1 MSETILEHEGLT
13 ITRPCKHGCNLDWS
27 TPTGTRVH
35 LRLYAFAP
43 GQVEGE
49 WVEVPAE
56 LTLEAAELYQQMSL
70 DQFRAAK
77 LAGIVEPTPTAGRD
91 LLAATYP
98 QPSALPL
105 LAVETG
111 AQLATHY
118 GGGVRMIRP
127 RTVGFVEIE
136 LESGARH
143 LLPSPVWQDYQWSA
157 GQQDS
162 TQEVRP

>member
-1 MSETILEHEGLT
+1 MSETILEHDGLT
-13 ITRPCKHGCNLDWS
+13 ITRPCKHSINLDWS

-35 LRLYAFAP
+35 LRLYAFTP

-77 LAGIVEPTPTAGRD
+77 LAGIFEPTPTASRD

-98 QPSALPL
+98 QPMALTL
-105 LAVETG
+105 LAVES
-111 AQLATHY
+111 AYDLRRRY
-118 GGGVRMIRP
+118 GPAVVLVRP

-143 LLPSPVWQDYQWSA
+143 LLPSQVWQDYQWA
-157 GQQDS
+157 AN
-162 TQEVRP
+162 TREVLP